1 MTNFGWYLQTG
12 LLVLSVP
19 KPGALTSLLAGTA
32 CLLIGAQWRRVR
44 RPRRRRAEPGQR
56 GPSD

>member
-32 CLLIGAQWRRVR
+32 CLSLA
-44 RPRRRRAEPGQR
+44 AR
-56 GPSD
+56 GKSHP